1 MKQFRTVFNFELK
14 NYLKN
19 KVFVG
24 MTVFLVAA
32 IAVAMFFPQI
42 SSAFGSVKPTEEEE
56 KPEMLIMAQTD
67 ELSEV
72 YCDIFASA
80 FPEYDVC
87 SIESMSYLEKKIE
100 TGLSECAFV
109 ITGDTSYKYYVNSL
123 SMYDYNTGIA
133 DEILLNLYQS
143 KTMAENGIPAE
154 KVNEILTAQIK
165 NETVDLGKDQMS
177 NFLYT
182 YIMIFALYMVVL
194 IYGQMIATNVA
205 TEKSSR
211 AMELLITSVNPLS
224 MLFGKIIA
232 SCLAGLIQLAAI
244 FGSAIVFYNINKE
257 YWSDNEIIKSIFEI
271 PGEIFAYLLL
281 FFVLGFFIYAF
292 IYGAVGS
299 IATKVEDIN
308 TTSLPINVIS
318 IVSIYAVIISFAS
331 GNADGTIMKICSFI
345 PFTSPMAMFARISMS
360 TVPAHEIIISV
371 LILVCS
377 VISIGIFSS
386 KIYRV
391 GVLLYGNTPKLGTLL
406 KAMKK

>member
-1 MKQFRTVFNFELK
+1 MKQFRTVFNFELLY
-14 NYLKN
+14 YLKN

-24 MTVFLVAA
+24 MTVFLVAV

-42 SSAFGSVKPTEEEE
+42 SSAFGSVKPSEEEE
-56 KPEMLIMAQTD
+56 KPEMLIFAQT
-67 ELSEV
+67 EALSDTYRE
-72 YCDIFASA
+72 IFASA
-80 FPEYDVC
+80 FPEYDVFT
-87 SIESMSYLEKKIE
+87 IETLSYLEKKIE

-123 SMYDYNTGIA
+123 SMYDYNTEIA

-143 KTMAENGIPAE
+143 KIMTENGISAE
-154 KVNEILTAQIK
+154 KVNEILTAQIEK
-165 NETVDLGKDQMS
+165 ETVDLGKDQMS

-211 AMELLITSVNPLS
+211 AMELLITSVSPLS

-244 FGSAIVFYNINKE
+244 FGSAMVFYNINKE
-257 YWSDNEIIKSIFEI
+257 YWGDNEIIRSLFEI

-281 FFVLGFFIYAF
+281 FFVLGFFVYAF

-318 IVSIYAVIISFAS
+318 IISIYAVIFSFTS
-331 GNADGTIMKICSFI
+331 GNADGAVMKVCSFI

-360 TVPAHEIIISV
+360 TVPAYEIIISI
-371 LILVCS
+371 LILIFS
-377 VISIGIFSS
+377 VIGIGIFSS

-406 KAMKK
+406 KTIRK